1 MKNFGMFSFWVV
13 KVCINISIFYQAYY
27 LPIAI
32 IHSEIR
38 RHPLLCQ
45 ENHKSTVVLFLVLK
59 AASAS
64 VAASAV
70 AW

>member
-38 RHPLLCQ
+38 RHPLCQ

-59 AASAS
+59 AASAL